1 MPSQIFVNLPVT
13 DLPRARR
20 FYTALGFA
28 LNERF
33 SNDQGACIV
42 ISEHIFVM
50 LLVRPFFQGFTHLP
64 VAELEPEREL
74 EEIRLNVIA
83 LVRLTRA
90 ALPGM
95 IARGRGGGHLARV
108 HRPTARVGG
117 VGSLRAASG
126 EVGRIGA
133 ERPIVVDVLRLREPD
148 LARAAMVEHSEH
160 TQKGI
165 LKALISSDTTA
176 LTL

>member
-64 VAELEPEREL
+64 VADPTRATAVLITRPVKQLKAFARVDL
-74 EEIRLNVIA
+74 KPGQQA
-83 LVRLTRA
+83 LVSFKVPVNLLA
-90 ALPGM
+90 FVDSQQHWVVEPGEIKLM
-95 IARGRGGGHLARV
+95 I
-108 HRPTARVGG
+108 
-117 VGSLRAASG
+117 GSSSA
-126 EVGRIGA
+126 
-133 ERPIVVDVLRLREPD
+133 DLRLQGSFNIAGD
-148 LARAAMVEHSEH
+148 ITDVGANRAYLSAVDIRYE
-160 TQKGI
+160 
-165 LKALISSDTTA
+165 
-176 LTL
+176 